1 MKLSKDDLDTLES
14 NFPFL
19 IFIENLFELIEVKI
33 SRMPSDL
40 DKYASK

>member
-14 NFPFL
+14 KFPFSL
-19 IFIENLFELIEVKI
+19 LIENLFELIEVKM